1 MNTKFNQSSLSIS
14 QYAPADGGAG
24 TRRSPADG
32 GAGTR
37 RSPADGG
44 AGTRR
49 AAG

>member
-1 MNTKFNQSSLSIS
+1 MNAQFNQISLSTK
-14 QYAPADGGAG
+14 QCAPADGGAG

-44 AGTRR
+44 AGTR
-49 AAG
+49 